1 MFIVMGFVLVWE
13 SDVDFASRI
22 QAGEY
27 LIFFFWGGGG
37 GEGGKKPHSIATQ
50 NYATKLFIKNKKILK
65 ITTVVVELFTH
76 DFFLNLQYC

>member
-27 LIFFFWGGGG
+27 LIFFFG
-37 GEGGKKPHSIATQ
+37 GEGGEGEK
-50 NYATKLFIKNKKILK
+50 
-65 ITTVVVELFTH
+65 VEKSRTA
-76 DFFLNLQYC
+76 

>member
-27 LIFFFWGGGG
+27 LIFFFFGGGRG
-37 GEGGKKPHSIATQ
+37 RRWKKAAQHSNSELCYKVI
-50 NYATKLFIKNKKILK
+50 YKK
-65 ITTVVVELFTH
+65 
-76 DFFLNLQYC
+76 